1 MLRIAV
7 RYANQALFFSPPS
20 EVATLGAAKENDFVV
35 PFPGIS
41 RRHAQF
47 VSRPGGLWI
56 SDLGSK
62 NGLLRGD
69 QRHAELLLL
78 PGETLQIG
86 KASVGLEEVS
96 SSDADIT
103 LILPPPKGRTRPG
116 APRSSDTDPLFETGG
131 YGTPGSALALVRRIE
146 TSSRLELGSAT
157 TSDLMERAR
166 QTLGAELLLVYS
178 PQGDHAEPAIEAIAG
193 PVHAGAPLCPVLLES
208 ISAPGDGLPIVA
220 LAEGRLALAR
230 RLPRK
235 PHDVI
240 LAAVLP
246 PHSGKPAGWKLDF
259 FDYLAEKLAPAHRK
273 PAPPPAPAHRGTAV
287 GVGGI
292 GAAGATG
299 GVGAAGADPLRFP
312 PELVHGGSVAMEKL
326 FHHLRATVQS
336 TMDVLL
342 LGETGTGK
350 ELIAKL
356 VHASGHSA
364 KGPFLAINCAAIPAE
379 LLEAELFG
387 VEARVATG
395 VDPRP
400 GLFAK
405 AEGGTLFLD
414 EIGDMAER
422 LQAKLLRVLQEREVL
437 PVGAHHPRKIHVRVI
452 SASNQNLAERVAAG
466 TFRADLYY
474 RLRGLQFHLPP
485 LRERKEDLPALVL
498 AFAHEAA
505 QRYQKEIHG
514 VSRKALDLLAAY
526 EWPGNVRELKNEVDR
541 AVLLATDGGHL
552 EGDHFGPVR
561 YAVERG
567 RSNTPNSESAVA
579 TESAQAVETPAQGV
593 LHGRVDAVERQAIT
607 EALLTS
613 HGNKSKAA
621 QLLGITR
628 NGLALKMKR
637 LKL

>member
-208 ISAPGDGLPIVA
+208 ISAPGDGLPLVA
-220 LAEGRLALAR
+220 LVENRLALAR

-235 PHDVI
+235 PHDVV

-259 FDYLAEKLAPAHRK
+259 FDYLAEKLVPAHRK
-273 PAPPPAPAHRGTAV
+273 PAAPPTPARRGAAV
-287 GVGGI
+287 AI
-292 GAAGATG
+292 GANG
-299 GVGAAGADPLRFP
+299 GMGSDPLRFP

-405 AEGGTLFLD
+405 AEGGTVFLD

-437 PVGAHHPRKIHVRVI
+437 PVGAHHPKKIHVRVI
-452 SASNQNLAERVAAG
+452 SASNQNLAQRVEAG

-474 RLRGLQFHLPP
+474 RLKGLQFHLPP

-514 VSRKALDLLAAY
+514 VSRKALDLLTAY

-552 EGDHFGPVR
+552 QEDHFGPVK
-561 YAVERG
+561 YSVEHTK
-567 RSNTPNSESAVA
+567 SPVQHIEPAAAPAPQAPHLDN
-579 TESAQAVETPAQGV
+579 AQAHGA
-593 LHGRVDAVERQAIT
+593 LHGRVDAVEREAIA
-607 EALLTS
+607 EALRS
-613 HGNKSKAA
+613 AQGNKSKAA
-621 QLLGITR
+621 QILGITR